1 MLTVIL
7 ITLQTQNPV
16 LHLVLFFLGF
26 AQPLAMFPFN
36 AACQRLEYFSQ
47 EQIAIIS
54 PNVRP
59 APGPDGRPGGSLK
72 LEGESDSFIDIP
84 NISGGCA
91 DAERS
96 ITLLAFVYPLGGS
109 GPIISYHIDGLH
121 GVQLGYEKSDS
132 KMGVLTASFIQRD
145 LMALAEPLRAPVLVN
160 NEWNFVGASYDSIS
174 GEARLWNN
182 GNEVTA
188 VLIGEGLELATQFP
202 IRIGA
207 LGSCC
212 REQIFSGRI
221 SHLHIYDEAL
231 TAENIRAVGGIS
243 QQIAQGWSPFYVTI
257 KVNNFFIITLRF

>member
-1 MLTVIL
+1 
-7 ITLQTQNPV
+7 
-16 LHLVLFFLGF
+16 
-26 AQPLAMFPFN
+26 MFPFN
-36 AACQRLEYFSQ
+36 ADCRGLEYFSQ

-59 APGPDGRPGGSLK
+59 ALGPDGRSGGSLK
-72 LEGESDSFIDIP
+72 LEGEFDSFIDIP
-84 NISGGCA
+84 NFSRGCV

-96 ITLLAFVYPLGGS
+96 ITLLAFVYPLGTS
-109 GPIISYHIDGLH
+109 GPIISYHIDGL
-121 GVQLGYEKSDS
+121 GVQLGYEKFDS
-132 KMGVLTASFIQRD
+132 EMGVLTASFIQRD

-174 GEARLWNN
+174 GEARLWHN

-188 VLIGEGLELATQFP
+188 VPIGEGLELATQFP

-212 REQIFSGRI
+212 REQFFSGRI
-221 SHLHIYDEAL
+221 THLHIYGEAL

-257 KVNNFFIITLRF
+257 KVNNFHNYFAILVKYFFY